1 MKTINLILL
10 ILLSVSCL
18 ESNRSRKIS
27 DETQFDSIRIIEKK
41 IYQAEIKLITEIS
54 NGIIEIPFGRSD
66 TDYDQSFNCE
76 VVIESRSFLN
86 YEIQGTALVLTD
98 DEGSYLFERKST
110 ESGHELNGVW
120 FRTYNENNSNITL
133 YLEFTDGNLKIT
145 KKCVLN

>member
-1 MKTINLILL
+1 
-10 ILLSVSCL
+10 LSVSCL

-41 IYQAEIKLITEIS
+41 IYQAEIRLITEI
-54 NGIIEIPFGRSD
+54 NNRIIEIPFGRSD

-76 VVIESRSFLN
+76 VGIDSRSFLN
-86 YEIQGTALVLTD
+86 YEIQGMTLVLTD
-98 DEGSYLFERKST
+98 DQGSYLFERKST

-120 FRTYNENNSNITL
+120 LRTYTENNSKINL